1 MIEKLAKSLVAWQIK
16 NEYLKPA
23 DQNLYQ
29 YGFELLIGQAV
40 NLLIACLLDAKL
52 TASMAPSGILPAKIH
67 TAQIMRFDTIV
78 QTSWL
83 SA

>member
-16 NEYLKPA
+16 NGYLKPA

-40 NLLIACLLDAKL
+40 NLLIACLLAIIFQAYVTVFLFLVTPESVKL
-52 TASMAPSGILPAKIH
+52 VVL
-67 TAQIMRFDTIV
+67 
-78 QTSWL
+78 
-83 SA
+83 